1 MFQFIH
7 VETYALK
14 ASTKQHP
21 VKPPKDGKAPINPP
35 KVKNKYSAGQ
45 IIDEVL
51 REPHAVPH
59 VANPEKPN
67 FVLGSED
74 DLRTLIPQIEAAAA
88 SYKNPKDGRKL
99 RSDAH
104 VLLAGVASY
113 PREAAEDNPKG
124 YEKWKAKTV
133 DFLREKYGD
142 KLVSVVE
149 HQDESHPHLH
159 FYCVDFEN
167 LNAKMLHDGHRAAA
181 QLPQL
186 SKEAGLAFKGAMR
199 EYQNN
204 YYQNVGAQV
213 GLTRIGPGRK
223 RATRD
228 EWNAQKAEA
237 KELAK
242 AYEATSEIVNEAT
255 LQAQSIVNDA
265 RQERI
270 QLDQARR
277 DFEVEQITF
286 YEKRRRLAD
295 EIKQVKDYE
304 ARLKDFHT
312 RLNEVELIQKSR
324 HEMLLKHEKY
334 YQEKIRLTDV
344 LTRSLTTEFLREN
357 GINLHDDM
365 TDIDL
370 TQSVDYTVGCD
381 PTKEPEPSWYG
392 RDNQI
397 GY

>member
-1 MFQFIH
+1 MYQFIH
-7 VETYALK
+7 IETYALK
-14 ASTKQHP
+14 ASTKTRP
-21 VKPPKDGKAPINPP
+21 VKPPKDGKAPIKPP
-35 KVKNKYSAGQ
+35 KAKNKFSAGQ

-59 VANPEKPN
+59 VENPQKPN
-67 FVLGSED
+67 FVLGSEL
-74 DLRTLIPQIEAAAA
+74 DLRDLIPRIEAAAA

-113 PREAAEDNPKG
+113 PREAAEDNPEN

-149 HQDESHPHLH
+149 HQDESHPHIH
-159 FYCVDFEN
+159 FYCADFEN
-167 LNAKMLHDGHRAAA
+167 LNAKMLHDGHLAAA

-199 EYQNN
+199 EYQSK
-204 YYQNVGAQV
+204 YYENVGAQV

-223 RATRD
+223 RATRQ

-255 LQAQSIVNDA
+255 LQAQSIVSDA
-265 RQERI
+265 RLERI
-270 QLDQARR
+270 RLEQERR
-277 DFEVEQITF
+277 DFEVEKSTF
-286 YEKRRRLAD
+286 HGLRRHLLD
-295 EIKQVKDYE
+295 EIKYLSV
-304 ARLKDFHT
+304 
-312 RLNEVELIQKSR
+312 N
-324 HEMLLKHEKY
+324 
-334 YQEKIRLTDV
+334 
-344 LTRSLTTEFLREN
+344 N
-357 GINLHDDM
+357 
-365 TDIDL
+365 ID
-370 TQSVDYTVGCD
+370 
-381 PTKEPEPSWYG
+381 W
-392 RDNQI
+392 
-397 GY
+397 

>member
-1 MFQFIH
+1 MYQFIH
-7 VETYALK
+7 IETYALK
-14 ASTKQHP
+14 ASTKQRP

-51 REPHAVPH
+51 REPDAVPH

-67 FVLGSED
+67 FVLGSEEE
-74 DLRTLIPQIEAAAA
+74 LRTLIPRIEAAAA

-113 PREAAEDNPKG
+113 PRKDAEDNPQG
-124 YEKWKAKTV
+124 YEKWRAKTV

-181 QLPQL
+181 QLPQH

-223 RATRD
+223 RATRQ

-242 AYEATSEIVNEAT
+242 AYEATSEIVNEAS
-255 LQAQSIVNDA
+255 LQAQSIVADA
-265 RQERI
+265 QQERI
-270 QLDQARR
+270 KLEQARR
-277 DFEVEQITF
+277 DFEVEQATF
-286 YEKRRRLAD
+286 YEKRR
-295 EIKQVKDYE
+295 
-304 ARLKDFHT
+304 
-312 RLNEVELIQKSR
+312 ELIAAMKKAKEFQAELFKAHVAQKFR
-324 HEMLLKHEKY
+324 HEMLLKHEND
-334 YQEKIRLTDV
+334 YQNKVRLTDEIRLR
-344 LTRSLTTEFLREN
+344 LTDDYLREH
-357 GINLHDDM
+357 GIGLHADL
-365 TDIDL
+365 TDVDL
-370 TQSVDYTVGCD
+370 TQNDEWLDMCD
-381 PTKEPEPSWYG
+381 PTKNNEPSWY
-392 RDNQI
+392 RVDNEL
-397 GY
+397 GM

>member
-1 MFQFIH
+1 MYQFIH
-7 VETYALK
+7 IETYALK
-14 ASTKQHP
+14 ASTKTRP
-21 VKPPKDGKAPINPP
+21 IKPPKDGKAPIIPP

-51 REPHAVPH
+51 REPDAIPH
-59 VANPEKPN
+59 VAKPEKPN
-67 FVLGSED
+67 FVLGSEEE
-74 DLRTLIPQIEAAAA
+74 LRTLIPRIEAAAA
-88 SYKNPKDGRKL
+88 SHKNPKDGRKL

-113 PREAAEDNPKG
+113 PREAAEDNPSN

-167 LNAKMLHDGHRAAA
+167 LNAKMLHDGHLAAA
-181 QLPQL
+181 KLLPL
-186 SKEAGLAFKGAMR
+186 TKEAGLAFKGAMR
-199 EYQNN
+199 EYQND
-204 YYQNVGAQV
+204 YYEKVGAQV

-223 RATRD
+223 RATRQ

-242 AYEATSEIVNEAT
+242 AYEATSEIVNDAT
-255 LQAQSIVNDA
+255 LQAQSIVNEA

-270 QLDQARR
+270 RLEQERR

-286 YEKRRRLAD
+286 YEKRRELIAAMKKTKELQAQLHD
-295 EIKQVKDYE
+295 VEI
-304 ARLKDFHT
+304 
-312 RLNEVELIQKSR
+312 IQKSR
-324 HEMLLKHEKY
+324 HEMLLKQEKA
-334 YQEKIRLTDV
+334 YQEKLRLTDEIRLR
-344 LTRSLTTEFLREN
+344 LTDDYLREH
-357 GINLHDDM
+357 GIGLHADM
-365 TDIDL
+365 VDVDFTQTDEWLDM
-370 TQSVDYTVGCD
+370 CD
-381 PTKEPEPSWYG
+381 PTKAQNYG
-392 RDNQI
+392 SNDIEFGR
-397 GY
+397 

>member
-14 ASTKQHP
+14 ASTKQRP

-51 REPHAVPH
+51 REPDAVPH

-67 FVLGSED
+67 FVLGSEEE
-74 DLRTLIPQIEAAAA
+74 LRTLIPRIEAAAA

-104 VLLAGVASY
+104 VLLAGVTSY
-113 PREAAEDNPKG
+113 PREAAEDNPKI

-199 EYQNN
+199 EYQSS
-204 YYQNVGAQV
+204 YYENVGAQV

-223 RATRD
+223 RATRQ

-255 LQAQSIVNDA
+255 LQAQSIVNEA

-270 QLDQARR
+270 RLEQERR

-286 YEKRRRLAD
+286 YEKRRDLIAAM
-295 EIKQVKDYE
+295 KK
-304 ARLKDFHT
+304 T
-312 RLNEVELIQKSR
+312 RELQAKLHEVDVIQKFR
-324 HEMLLKHEKY
+324 HETLLKHEND
-334 YQEKIRLTDV
+334 YQEKLRLTDEIRLR
-344 LTRSLTTEFLREN
+344 LTNDYLREH
-357 GINLHDDM
+357 GIGLHDDM
-365 TDIDL
+365 VDVDFTQTDEWLDM
-370 TQSVDYTVGCD
+370 CD
-381 PTKEPEPSWYG
+381 PTKNNEPSQY
-392 RDNQI
+392 RVDNEL
-397 GY
+397 GM

>member
-1 MFQFIH
+1 MYQFIH
-7 VETYALK
+7 IETYALK
-14 ASTKQHP
+14 ASTKQRP

-51 REPHAVPH
+51 REPDAVPH

-67 FVLGSED
+67 FVLGSEEE
-74 DLRTLIPQIEAAAA
+74 LRTLIPRIEAAAA

-113 PREAAEDNPKG
+113 PRKDAEDNPQG
-124 YEKWKAKTV
+124 YEKWRAKTV

-181 QLPQL
+181 QLPQH

-223 RATRD
+223 RATRQ

-242 AYEATSEIVNEAT
+242 AYEATSEIVNEAS
-255 LQAQSIVNDA
+255 LQAQSIVADA
-265 RQERI
+265 QQERI
-270 QLDQARR
+270 KLEQARR
-277 DFEVEQITF
+277 DFEVEQATF
-286 YEKRRRLAD
+286 YEKRR
-295 EIKQVKDYE
+295 
-304 ARLKDFHT
+304 
-312 RLNEVELIQKSR
+312 ELIAAMKKAKEFQAELFKAHVAQKFR
-324 HEMLLKHEKY
+324 HEMLLKHEND
-334 YQEKIRLTDV
+334 YQNKVRLTDEIRLR
-344 LTRSLTTEFLREN
+344 LTDDYLREHRI
-357 GINLHDDM
+357 GLHADL
-365 TDIDL
+365 TDVDL
-370 TQSVDYTVGCD
+370 TQNDEWLDMCD
-381 PTKEPEPSWYG
+381 PTKNNEPSWY
-392 RDNQI
+392 RVDNEL
-397 GY
+397 GM